1 MSEPSSQSLWRCSPS
16 RISVFFAPVR
26 DTPNHIRLA
35 EELGFDSA
43 WVYDSPLLYGDPFVT
58 LALAAT
64 QTSRIGLGIGVS
76 VPGLRSPVAT
86 ACAVRSLA
94 DLAPGRLR
102 VAIGAGFTG
111 RFTLGLGPVALD
123 RVRREVQDLR
133 ALLSGA
139 DTLHIEGGRRVR
151 PIPVRGAPGDAEVP
165 IYVSCRGPKAQSL
178 ANEIGDGA
186 MTGVYYPGGLSLI
199 REVIGPQMPMV
210 VHAVGTVSDDDEP
223 LTSPRIVATVGP
235 VVGVA
240 FHAFAEQP
248 WRLDGLEPGTRAQAE
263 AYIASVDATID
274 PELRH
279 QELHRG
285 HLVDLVHDFDSGL
298 VTEDNVRRFSFTGAA
313 SELRARIA
321 GMERDGVTE
330 LAIQPGGDVPEE
342 LRRLAALHRQ

>member
-1 MSEPSSQSLWRCSPS
+1 M
-16 RISVFFAPVR
+16 
-26 DTPNHIRLA
+26 
-35 EELGFDSA
+35 
-43 WVYDSPLLYGDPFVT
+43 YDSPLLYADPFVT

-64 QTSRIGLGIGVS
+64 RTTRIGLGLGVS

-86 ACAVRSLA
+86 ACAVRTLA
-94 DLAPGRLR
+94 DLAPGRFR
-102 VAIGAGFTG
+102 VAVGAGFTG
-111 RFTLGLGPVALD
+111 RFTLGLGPVALG

-139 DTLHIEGGRRVR
+139 DAPHTEGGRRVR

-165 IYVSCRGPKAQSL
+165 IYVSCRGAKAQSL

-199 REVIGPQMPMV
+199 REAIGPQMPMV
-210 VHAVGTVSDDDEP
+210 VHAVGTVSADQEP
-223 LTSPRIVATVGP
+223 LTSPRITAAVGP
-235 VVGVA
+235 VIGVA

-248 WRLDGLEPGTRAQAE
+248 WRLDGLDPATRAQAE
-263 AYIASVDATID
+263 AYIARVEATVN
-274 PELRH
+274 PEVRH

-285 HLVDLVHDFDSGL
+285 HLVDLVHNFDSDI
-298 VTEDNVRRFSFTGAA
+298 VTEDNVRRFSFTGTAV
-313 SELRARIA
+313 ELRARIA

-330 LAIQPGGDVPEE
+330 LAIQPGGDIPEE